1 MKIGN
6 YLNVMRDQKQDPSER
21 RLDRLEKRRER
32 WDQTFDRMQ
41 QQAIKAGDTEKAQ
54 QIFEMSEAMEAR
66 LDKKLDKLEEKTGS
80 FNWDRHMDNAFD
92 KLQAKAYESDDPE
105 MAESIFD
112 LSQVVKGG
120 KFDPSKRLLLEK
132 LLSESES
139 ESETKPSM
147 IAAASKGSDE
157 AGWEAFLKGSTQ
169 KTAATGATASSGSAT
184 TGTSG
189 AATSTGVKTS

>member
-54 QIFEMSEAMEAR
+54 QIFEMSETMEAR
-66 LDKKLDKLEEKTGS
+66 LDKKLDRLEEKTGS
-80 FNWDRHMDNAFD
+80 FSWDRHMDNAFD

-105 MAESIFD
+105 MAESIFN

-139 ESETKPSM
+139 EAKPSM

-157 AGWEAFLKGSTQ
+157 AGWEAFLKGTTE
-169 KTAATGATASSGSAT
+169 KTATNGATTSSGSAT

-189 AATSTGVKTS
+189 SATSTGVKTS